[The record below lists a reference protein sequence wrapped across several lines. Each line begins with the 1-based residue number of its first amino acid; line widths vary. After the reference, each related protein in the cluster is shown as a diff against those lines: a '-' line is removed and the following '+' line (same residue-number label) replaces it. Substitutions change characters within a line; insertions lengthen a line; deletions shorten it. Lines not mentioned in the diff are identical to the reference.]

1 MHAAE
6 APGDW
11 VTLDRNGT
19 ITFAGTDAPTSV
31 RLAVGQCCYDVWPGL
46 GDQLRPMCDKALA
59 EGQTVGVIEHPPGM
73 ICEVYVQ
80 RLDDNLLRVS
90 WRSLTLN
97 GLSAT
102 LRRMEGRLAEAA
114 RVDPATAGCSPEPRR
129 GVLRLVAGALLR

>member
-1 MHAAE
+1 MATAATPE
-6 APGDW
+6 DW

-97 GLSAT
+97 GIEET
-102 LRRMEGRLAEAA
+102 LRRLAA
-114 RVDPATAGCSPEPRR
+114 RRAPQAEPRETR
-129 GVLRLVAGALLR
+129 SVPAAPHAEPERFRPSLRLVS